1 MERWKR
7 GLRNILDRIIGTKL
21 RYRMLILYFVGGV
34 LPSILIGSYL
44 IRGTNKELIERA
56 KTAEITEMQMACR
69 QTREILATVS
79 RVSKLF
85 LFNEKLEKIAFEQ
98 YDDYQKMVDDYR
110 ATYME
115 FVDYGQYYNSL
126 VSRFSVYLENETI
139 KGNSQFVKVNDEIK
153 EQQWYRNVVEKEG
166 GVCWQYIPDTSNKYE
181 SLVLT
186 RLLKTKKRE
195 NVGVLVLHIQS
206 NRMTE
211 IIKEREYDTMIILNG
226 SDMIAGRK
234 QNQITFDQISSMIPN
249 KEKETW
255 QKIVIV
261 DGEEYVMTC
270 ISIDVP
276 ESSDYIQ
283 MVGLH
288 SFEDILKETDRQNRK
303 SVYFFLA
310 GIVGSLFMIAVFS
323 GSFSKR
329 VECFRSQMQKAA
341 SGNFELEKQ
350 LGGKDEISELY
361 DYLGTMIWKIQKLLS
376 EVYQEKLHAERLK
389 GEQREAEFK
398 MLTSQINPH
407 FLYNTLEIIRMK
419 ARMNQQYEI
428 EELVKMLAKIL
439 RKNIQA
445 GSQEVSIQTE
455 IELVS
460 CYLRIQQYRF
470 GDRIQYQIDVEPQ
483 LQQQKIL
490 PLILQP
496 IVENSIVHG
505 LEVKEGVGNI
515 RISISQTGKMIKI
528 IIEDDGVGMTE
539 EKLIQLQKDMNKKN
553 QNGSHIGVGNVH
565 QRVRLRYG
573 EEYGIK
579 ISSTHGVGTR
589 VEIALPREGEEIEW
603 RTERVQSDDY

>member
-7 GLRNILDRIIGTKL
+7 GLRNILDRILGTKL
-21 RYRMLILYFVGGV
+21 RYRMLILYFAGGV

-69 QTREILATVS
+69 QTREILTTVS
-79 RVSKLF
+79 RASKLF

-98 YDDYQKMVDDYR
+98 YDDYQEMVDDYR
-110 ATYME
+110 AAYME
-115 FVDYGQYYNSL
+115 FLDYGQFYNSL
-126 VSRFSVYLENETI
+126 ISEFKVYLENEKM

-153 EQQWYRNVVEKEG
+153 EQQWYRDVVEKEG
-166 GVCWQYIPDTSNKYE
+166 GVCWQYISDTSNKSE
-181 SLVLT
+181 ILALT

-195 NVGVLVLHIQS
+195 NVGVLVMYIQS
-206 NRMTE
+206 NRLTE
-211 IIKEREYDTMIILNG
+211 IINEREYDTMIVLNG
-226 SDMIAGRK
+226 HDVVAGRK
-234 QNQITFDQISSMIPN
+234 KNQITFDQISSMVPD
-249 KEKETW
+249 KEEEIC

-270 ISIDVP
+270 VSIDMP
-276 ESSDYIQ
+276 EASDYIQ
-283 MVGLH
+283 MVSLH
-288 SFEDILKETDRQNRK
+288 SFKDILEDTDRQNRK

-323 GSFSKR
+323 WSFSKR

-361 DYLGTMIWKIQKLLS
+361 DYLGTMIWNMQKLLS
-376 EVYQEKLHAERLK
+376 EIYQEKLHAERLK
-389 GEQREAEFK
+389 REQREAEFK

-419 ARMNQQYEI
+419 AHMNQQYEI

-445 GSQEVSIQTE
+445 GNQEVSIQTE

-470 GDRIQYQIDVEPQ
+470 GERIQYQIDVDPE
-483 LQQQKIL
+483 LQQHKIL
-490 PLILQP
+490 PLVLQP

-505 LEVKEGVGNI
+505 LEVKEGVGHI
-515 RISISQTGKMIKI
+515 HISISQKEKMIKI
-528 IIEDDGVGMTE
+528 VIEDDGVGMTE
-539 EKLIQLQKDMNKKN
+539 EKLIRLQKDMNKKN
-553 QNGSHIGVGNVH
+553 QEGSHIGVGNVH
-565 QRVRLRYG
+565 QRVQLRYG
-573 EEYGIK
+573 GEYGIK
-579 ISSTHGVGTR
+579 ISSADGVGTR
-589 VEIALPREGEEIEW
+589 VEIVLPKEGEEIEW